1 MMHSKHSG
9 LRIAGRAVERVLCVV
24 VLVCLTPGVNAAAP
38 QPGSEQLTEFLTN
51 VETMSA
57 RFSQTLLDE
66 DLAVVEV
73 SAGNF
78 AISRPGRF
86 RWDYTEP
93 YEQLIL
99 ADGDRLWIY
108 DAELEQASVR
118 TVDAVLATTPA
129 MLLSGDTDI
138 SAGYEIVDR
147 GLEDDVM
154 WAELTP
160 RTDEAEFVRLRLGF
174 MGGEIR
180 LMELF
185 DRLGQTTRVEFFD
198 VVRNPVL
205 GGELFNF
212 SPPDGVDV
220 IGFDGS

>member
-1 MMHSKHSG
+1 M
-9 LRIAGRAVERVLCVV
+9 AGRAVERVLCVV

-38 QPGSEQLTEFLTN
+38 QPGSEQLTEFLTS

-57 RFSQTLLDE
+57 RFSQTLLDD

-73 SAGNF
+73 SAGDF

-174 MGGEIR
+174 MDGEIR
-180 LMELF
+180 VMELF

-205 GGELFNF
+205 GDELFNF

>member
-1 MMHSKHSG
+1 M
-9 LRIAGRAVERVLCVV
+9 AGRAVERVLCVV

-38 QPGSEQLTEFLTN
+38 QPGSEQLTEFLTS

-57 RFSQTLLDE
+57 RFSQTLLDD

-73 SAGNF
+73 SAGDF

-99 ADGDRLWIY
+99 SDGDRLWIY

-174 MGGEIR
+174 MDGEIR
-180 LMELF
+180 VMELF

-205 GGELFNF
+205 GDELFNF

>member
-1 MMHSKHSG
+1 MQSKQPGFRVTS
-9 LRIAGRAVERVLCVV
+9 RAVERVLCVV
-24 VLVCLTPGVNAAAP
+24 LVVCLMPGVNAAAP
-38 QPGSEQLTEFLTN
+38 PPGSEQLSDFLIN
-51 VETMSA
+51 VETLSA
-57 RFSQTLLDE
+57 RFRQTLLDE
-66 DLAVVEV
+66 DLAVVEE
-73 SAGNF
+73 SAGDF

-93 YEQLIL
+93 YQQLIL

-118 TVDAVLATTPA
+118 TIDDVLATTPA

-138 SAGYEIVDR
+138 SASYEIVDQ
-147 GLEDDVM
+147 GLENDVM
-154 WAELTP
+154 WTQLTP

-174 MGGEIR
+174 AGGEIR
-180 LMELF
+180 VMELF

-205 GGELFNF
+205 GGELFSF
-212 SPPDGVDV
+212 SPPEGVDV
-220 IGFDGS
+220 IGLDGS

>member
-1 MMHSKHSG
+1 MLYSKQSG
-9 LRIAGRAVERVLCVV
+9 LRIAGRAVERVLSIV

-38 QPGSEQLTEFLTN
+38 QPGSEQLREFLTN

-180 LMELF
+180 VMELF

>member
-1 MMHSKHSG
+1 MLQSKQSG
-9 LRIAGRAVERVLCVV
+9 SPIAGRAVERVLCVV
-24 VLVCLTPGVNAAAP
+24 LLVCLTPGVNAAAP

-73 SAGNF
+73 SAGDF

-147 GLEDDVM
+147 GLEDDVT

-174 MGGEIR
+174 MDGEIR
-180 LMELF
+180 VMELF

-205 GGELFNF
+205 GDELFNF

>member
-1 MMHSKHSG
+1 M
-9 LRIAGRAVERVLCVV
+9 AGRAVERVLCVV

-180 LMELF
+180 VMELF

-205 GGELFNF
+205 GDELFNF

>member
-1 MMHSKHSG
+1 M
-9 LRIAGRAVERVLCVV
+9 AGRAVERVLCVV

-38 QPGSEQLTEFLTN
+38 QPGSEQLTEFLTS

-57 RFSQTLLDE
+57 RFSQTLLDD

-73 SAGNF
+73 SAGDF

-99 ADGDRLWIY
+99 SDGDRLWIY

-174 MGGEIR
+174 MYGEIR
-180 LMELF
+180 FMELF

-205 GGELFNF
+205 GDELFNF

>member
-1 MMHSKHSG
+1 MLYSKQSG
-9 LRIAGRAVERVLCVV
+9 LRIAGRAVERVLCIV
-24 VLVCLTPGVNAAAP
+24 VLVCLTPGVNVAAP
-38 QPGSEQLTEFLTN
+38 QPGSEQLREFLTN

-180 LMELF
+180 VMELF

-220 IGFDGS
+220 IGSDGS

>member
-1 MMHSKHSG
+1 M
-9 LRIAGRAVERVLCVV
+9 AGRAVERVLCVV

-51 VETMSA
+51 VKTMSA

-73 SAGNF
+73 SAGDF

-174 MGGEIR
+174 MYGEIR
-180 LMELF
+180 FMELF

-205 GGELFNF
+205 GDELFNF

>member
-1 MMHSKHSG
+1 M
-9 LRIAGRAVERVLCVV
+9 AGRAVERVLCVV

-38 QPGSEQLTEFLTN
+38 QPGSEQLTEFLAS

-73 SAGNF
+73 SAGDF

-174 MGGEIR
+174 MDGEIR
-180 LMELF
+180 VMELF

-205 GGELFNF
+205 GDELFNF

>member
-180 LMELF
+180 VMELF